1 MGGRGGGRGGGAGHS
16 KHTPAVAVLLTC
28 MACMQGLLTTA
39 SKVNGGYEYRFGVVV
54 FLAEGLKLLIAAQL
68 LRAARRR
75 DPAGNPMTRDFKT
88 MVMFPVPSVIY
99 LVQNNIQFV
108 FLTYVDPTSYQILG
122 NLKIVTTGLF
132 FFFFLKR
139 EMTRLKWIALLLLL
153 VGATTSQLNTCGG
166 KVLNAPAMGYA
177 MGVASACLSA
187 FAAVYTEYIMK
198 RNNDCLHWQNAQL
211 YFFGTVFNF
220 LSLTAADL
228 RQGFSDGFWLLDPFR
243 GFSGVTWCVV
253 ANLALTGLVISWIMK
268 YADSIVKVYATS
280 LSMFL
285 TMLVSVWLFEFQPNL
300 QLVLGITTA
309 CSSLQLYYMRPS
321 DMFGRDAADKH

>member
-1 MGGRGGGRGGGAGHS
+1 MGMGGAGGGGGAGDS

-68 LRAARRR
+68 LRGARRR

-220 LSLTAADL
+220 LNLTAADL

-268 YADSIVKVYATS
+268 NADSIVKVYATS